1 MQDIILGCF
10 YYPPMGPISVLDG
23 LQASPCD
30 IQLAYPTANIFLGDF
45 NSPGINWSDAALTES
60 YSNTFQRKAY

>member
-1 MQDIILGCF
+1 MA
-10 YYPPMGPISVLDG
+10 PISVLDG
-23 LQASPCD
+23 LQASPYD

-45 NSPGINWSDAALTES
+45 NSPGINRSDATLTES

>member
-1 MQDIILGCF
+1 MA
-10 YYPPMGPISVLDG
+10 PISVLDG

-45 NSPGINWSDAALTES
+45 NSSGINQSDATLTES
-60 YSNTFQRKAY
+60 YYHYLSEKSLLIS